1 MPTYA
6 VLESQNS
13 LGQWH
18 DKSISTELL
27 SSAAVLFSL
36 TCCCFFCSH
45 QKTGCLRLPFL
56 TPLYQFRAVSLG
68 QPTCSPSY
76 PSLQSLWLKF
86 QLFPGPECRCFPFS
100 SAKRNKHRETTNYA
114 TALFFPHLPECR
126 PLCLAWAAVLG
137 NSTVFSSPFK
147 LFLLASRFR
156 PTCDCRPLRVMESF
170 TLNRM
175 RHFSIVSLDFWMT
188 TLFYLSFID
197 LFCVKRDWIKGIQY
211 SNCKCSCGIKLW
223 KFIFVK
229 MIYFLIFFK
238 AEWECKIF

>member
-137 NSTVFSSPFK
+137 NSTVFSSTFK

-156 PTCDCRPLRVMESF
+156 PTCGCRPLRVMESF

-175 RHFSIVSLDFWMT
+175 RGISQLFHLIFEWPPFFICLSSIHSVS
-188 TLFYLSFID
+188 
-197 LFCVKRDWIKGIQY
+197 KGIGLKG
-211 SNCKCSCGIKLW
+211 SNIRTASA
-223 KFIFVK
+223 V
-229 MIYFLIFFK
+229 
-238 AEWECKIF
+238 AV

>member
-27 SSAAVLFSL
+27 SSAAVLFSP

-45 QKTGCLRLPFL
+45 QKTGCFRLPFL

-68 QPTCSPSY
+68 QPTCSPPY

-86 QLFPGPECRCFPFS
+86 QLFPSPESRCFPFS

-126 PLCLAWAAVLG
+126 PLCLAWVAVLG

-147 LFLLASRFR
+147 LFLLASCFR
-156 PTCDCRPLRVMESF
+156 TTYGYRPLCVMESF

-175 RHFSIVSLDFWMT
+175 RGTSQ
-188 TLFYLSFID
+188 LFH
-197 LFCVKRDWIKGIQY
+197 
-211 SNCKCSCGIKLW
+211 
-223 KFIFVK
+223 
-229 MIYFLIFFK
+229 LIF
-238 AEWECKIF
+238 EWPPFFICLSSIHSVSERIGLKGFNIRTASPVAV